1 MTSAASSTRLMPAVR
16 EMPSVSVGVTGA
28 RVKGVSGAVI
38 ACLPSLIAARRCII
52 EVADALAEE
61 DQEIRVG
68 VTGTRS
74 KGVSISGAETVCRS
88 CRIVTPEHSREH
100 LAARIVDDDTF
111 EISSCFAG
119 LLPCQA
125 ASNSCVL

>member
-74 KGVSISGAETVCRS
+74 KGVSGAETVCRS
-88 CRIVTPEHSREH
+88 SRIVTPEHSREH
-100 LAARIVDDDTF
+100 LAARIVDDDAF
-111 EISSCFAG
+111 EISHDFD
-119 LLPCQA
+119 L
-125 ASNSCVL
+125 

>member
-1 MTSAASSTRLMPAVR
+1 MTSAASSTRQMPAVR

-74 KGVSISGAETVCRS
+74 KGVSGAETVCRS
-88 CRIVTPEHSREH
+88 SRIVTPEHSREH

>member
-61 DQEIRVG
+61 EEIRVG

-88 CRIVTPEHSREH
+88 SRIVTPEHSREH
-100 LAARIVDDDTF
+100 LAARIVDDDAF

>member
-74 KGVSISGAETVCRS
+74 KGVSGAETVCRS
-88 CRIVTPEHSREH
+88 SRIVPPEHSREH
-100 LAARIVDDDTF
+100 LAARIVDDDAF
-111 EISSCFAG
+111 EISHDFD
-119 LLPCQA
+119 L
-125 ASNSCVL
+125 